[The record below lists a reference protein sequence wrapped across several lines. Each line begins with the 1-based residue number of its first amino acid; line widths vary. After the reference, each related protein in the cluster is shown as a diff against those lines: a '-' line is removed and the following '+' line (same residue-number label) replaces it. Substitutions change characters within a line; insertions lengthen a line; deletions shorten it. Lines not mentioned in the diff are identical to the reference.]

1 MSQSKINAAIIN
13 EFFLTAL
20 VKAEISTH
28 NQKTLTELADLVNEW
43 EALNDNNP
51 SDRLLNEVKA
61 AVLKFCRWR
70 RLNY

>member
-13 EFFLTAL
+13 EFFLTGL
-20 VKAEISTH
+20 VKAEISAH

-61 AVLKFCRWR
+61 AVLKFC
-70 RLNY
+70 NNCED